1 MHSRT
6 AAIRRYFFIMNSAG
20 ASLSKRLFDVFG
32 SVLALAFLSPIFL
45 FVAVLVRR
53 DGGSAL
59 FSHERV
65 GLGGTT
71 FFCLKFRSMYEDS
84 DTRLETLLAG
94 DPNARQ
100 EWSEHYKLKEDPRIT
115 PLGHF
120 LRESSIDE
128 LPQLVN
134 VLRGDMS
141 LVGPRPVIVE
151 ELEKYGDA
159 KEAYLSVRPG
169 LTGLWQ
175 ISGRNDLD
183 YETRVALDTEY
194 VETWSFKADV
204 IILLKT
210 IRVVIER
217 RGAY

>member
-6 AAIRRYFFIMNSAG
+6 AAIRRYFLIMNSAR

-53 DGGSAL
+53 DGGSAF

-71 FFCLKFRSMYEDS
+71 FVCLKFRSMYGDS
-84 DTRLETLLAG
+84 DTRLETLLAS
-94 DPNARQ
+94 DPNAKQ

-134 VLRGDMS
+134 VLRGNMS

-175 ISGRNDLD
+175 VSGRNDLD

-210 IRVVIER
+210 IRVVIDR

>member
-84 DTRLETLLAG
+84 DTRLETLLDG

-100 EWSEHYKLKEDPRIT
+100 EWSEHYKLKKDPRIT

-175 ISGRNDLD
+175 VSGRNDLD

>member
-6 AAIRRYFFIMNSAG
+6 AAFRRYLFIMNSAG
-20 ASLSKRLFDVFG
+20 TSLSKRLFDVVC

-59 FSHERV
+59 YSHERV
-65 GLGGTT
+65 GLGGKT

-84 DTRLETLLAG
+84 DTRLEMLLAS
-94 DPNARQ
+94 DPKARQ
-100 EWSEHYKLKEDPRIT
+100 EWTEHYKLKQDPRIT
-115 PLGHF
+115 PVGHF

-134 VLRGDMS
+134 VLKGDMS

-151 ELEKYGDA
+151 ELGKYGDA

-175 ISGRNDLD
+175 VSGRNDLD
-183 YETRVALDTEY
+183 YKTRVNLDTEY
-194 VETWSFKADV
+194 IESWSFKVDV

-210 IRVVIER
+210 IRVVLER

>member
-84 DTRLETLLAG
+84 DARLETLLAG

-134 VLRGDMS
+134 VLRGNMS

-175 ISGRNDLD
+175 VSGRNDLD

-210 IRVVIER
+210 IRVVIDR

>member
-1 MHSRT
+1 M
-6 AAIRRYFFIMNSAG
+6 
-20 ASLSKRLFDVFG
+20 
-32 SVLALAFLSPIFL
+32 
-45 FVAVLVRR
+45 
-53 DGGSAL
+53 

-94 DPNARQ
+94 DSSARQ

-151 ELEKYGDA
+151 ELEKYGHA

-175 ISGRNDLD
+175 VSGRNDLD

-194 VETWSFKADV
+194 VGPEG
-204 IILLKT
+204 
-210 IRVVIER
+210 R
-217 RGAY
+217 RYHSVEDYT

>member
-1 MHSRT
+1 M
-6 AAIRRYFFIMNSAG
+6 
-20 ASLSKRLFDVFG
+20 
-32 SVLALAFLSPIFL
+32 
-45 FVAVLVRR
+45 
-53 DGGSAL
+53 
-59 FSHERV
+59 
-65 GLGGTT
+65 
-71 FFCLKFRSMYEDS
+71 
-84 DTRLETLLAG
+84 AG

-175 ISGRNDLD
+175 VSGRNDLD